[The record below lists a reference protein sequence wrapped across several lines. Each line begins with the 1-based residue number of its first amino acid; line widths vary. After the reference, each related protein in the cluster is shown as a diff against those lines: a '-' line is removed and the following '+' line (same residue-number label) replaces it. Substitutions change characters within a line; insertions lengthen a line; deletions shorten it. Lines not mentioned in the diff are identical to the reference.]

1 MADPLKNTYT
11 REYFFRDFM
20 NVGLPRE
27 IFINNKPERFALTA
41 LVYWDTISMNIR
53 CVVI

>member
-1 MADPLKNTYT
+1 MTCS
-11 REYFFRDFM
+11 RRYFFRDFM

-27 IFINNKPERFALTA
+27 IFINNKPQRFAFIA
-41 LVYWDTISMNIR
+41 LVYWDTVYMNIP